1 MVTQPK
7 KIFCILKFR
16 STKPVSTVHQG
27 FQRKL
32 HKIPSYAS
40 LVLLGTF
47 DMQSWKMSGTR
58 QSIVLM
64 CAEPQT
70 E

>member
-1 MVTQPK
+1 MVTEPK
-7 KIFCILKFR
+7 KIFCVLKFC
-16 STKPVSTVHQG
+16 STESVATIHQG

-32 HKIPSYAS
+32 HKIPPCAIS
-40 LVLLGTF
+40 VLLGTF
-47 DMQSWKMSGTR
+47 DMKCWKMSGMR
-58 QSIVLM
+58 QSIVLV

>member
-7 KIFCILKFR
+7 KIFCILKFH

-40 LVLLGTF
+40 LGLLGTF

>member
-1 MVTQPK
+1 MVTQLK
-7 KIFCILKFR
+7 KIFCVLKFCSAR
-16 STKPVSTVHQG
+16 PVSTVHQG

-40 LVLLGTF
+40 LLFLGTF
-47 DMQSWKMSGTR
+47 DMQSWKMSGMR